1 MSEILNQSLLETS
14 FAQKQRLAYI
24 DFTLYFTGMM
34 TRSEIVQHFELGLAA
49 ATRDINLYKSLKP
62 HNMRYDNAVKKY
74 FIAPDFTPLFAHD
87 AHKTLIKLA
96 HQISDGSDAIGEVEF
111 PVEKPSNLNTPNI
124 DVIAT
129 LSQAMVQHKVVSV
142 IYTSLSSGSGARE
155 LVPHSIVDNGQRWHV
170 RAFDRKSQS
179 FRDFVLTRLSQVSII
194 DDETVY
200 AEEQA
205 ADEQWQTL
213 LPLTLIPHRKN
224 ISHPT
229 AIELDFGMTDGK
241 LIVHVRK
248 AMAGYLLRRWNVD
261 CSPHASL
268 KGAEYQLQLANLEV
282 LDEADNRT
290 IAPGYHLHS

>member
-1 MSEILNQSLLETS
+1 MSEILNESLLEMS

-74 FIAPDFTPLFAHD
+74 FIAPEFTPLFAHD

-96 HQISDGSDAIGEVEF
+96 HQISDGSDVIGEVEF

-170 RAFDRKSQS
+170 RAFDRKSQG

-194 DDETVY
+194 EDETVY

-213 LPLTLIPHRKN
+213 LPLTLIPHSKN

-290 IAPGYHLHS
+290 IAPGYHLH

>member
-1 MSEILNQSLLETS
+1 MSEILNESLLEMS

-62 HNMRYDNAVKKY
+62 HNMRYDNALKKY
-74 FIAPDFTPLFAHD
+74 FIAPEFTPLFAHD

-96 HQISDGSDAIGEVEF
+96 HQISNGSDAIGEVEF
-111 PVEKPSNLNTPNI
+111 PVEKPTNLNTPNI

-194 DDETVY
+194 EDETVY

-213 LPLTLIPHRKN
+213 LPLTLIPHSKN

-268 KGAEYQLQLANLEV
+268 KGAEYQLQLANLKV

-290 IAPGYHLHS
+290 IAPGYHLH

>member
-1 MSEILNQSLLETS
+1 MSEILNESLLEMS

-74 FIAPDFTPLFAHD
+74 FIAPEFTPLFAHD

-96 HQISDGSDAIGEVEF
+96 HQISDGSDVIGEVEF

-194 DDETVY
+194 EDETVY

-213 LPLTLIPHRKN
+213 LPLTLIPHSKN

-290 IAPGYHLHS
+290 IAPGYHLH

>member
-1 MSEILNQSLLETS
+1 MSEILNESLLEMS

-74 FIAPDFTPLFAHD
+74 FIAPEFTPLFAHD

-96 HQISDGSDAIGEVEF
+96 HQISDGSDVIGEVEF
-111 PVEKPSNLNTPNI
+111 PVEKPSNLNTPKI

-194 DDETVY
+194 EDETVY

-213 LPLTLIPHRKN
+213 LPLTLIPHSKN

-290 IAPGYHLHS
+290 IAPGYHLH

>member
-1 MSEILNQSLLETS
+1 MSEILNESLLEMS

-74 FIAPDFTPLFAHD
+74 FIAPEFTPLFAHD

-96 HQISDGSDAIGEVEF
+96 HQISDGSDVIGEVEF

-194 DDETVY
+194 EDETVY

-213 LPLTLIPHRKN
+213 LPLTLIPHSKN

-290 IAPGYHLHS
+290 IAPGYHLHK